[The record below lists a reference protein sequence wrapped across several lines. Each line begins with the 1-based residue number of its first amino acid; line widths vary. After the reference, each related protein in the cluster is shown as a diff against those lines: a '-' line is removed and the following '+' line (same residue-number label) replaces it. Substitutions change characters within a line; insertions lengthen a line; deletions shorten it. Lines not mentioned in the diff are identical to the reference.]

1 MADFERLF
9 FRNHGG
15 NAKADPSVGRAS
27 KVTIV
32 GVGQVGMAIAFSILT
47 QGSAGELVL
56 ADIDKNK
63 LKGEVLD
70 LRQAGAFLHARVSA
84 AGDNYEGTENS
95 DICVITAGVRQ
106 KEGEDRRSL
115 LERNLRV
122 FKSIIPPLVK
132 LSPQTIFLVV
142 SNPCDTLSY
151 ITWKLSG
158 LPSSRV
164 IGSGTYLDSSRFRVN
179 VAEKLG
185 VSPQSVH
192 GFILGEHGDSS
203 VAVWSGLN
211 AAGVSLDLTPE
222 RIEAE
227 KWPEVHKSVIDSA
240 GTIIKLKGY
249 TNWAIGCAVSQ
260 MVEFILKDTRRV
272 LPLSTNV
279 QGVFG
284 IESELYLSLPCVLGR
299 SGVIEVLKVKLDKE
313 EEAKFKDSAKQM
325 TDLIG
330 SIQLASL

>member
-1 MADFERLF
+1 MDLDRLF
-9 FRNHGG
+9 FKGYNSEV
-15 NAKADPSVGRAS
+15 KAHLNKSRSS

-32 GVGQVGMAIAFSILT
+32 GVGQVGMAIAYSILT
-47 QGSAGELVL
+47 QGSASELVL
-56 ADIDKNK
+56 ADIVKDK

-70 LRQAGAFLHARVSA
+70 LKQAGAFLHARVSA
-84 AGDNYEGTENS
+84 AGDNYEGTEGS

-106 KEGEDRRSL
+106 REGEDRRSL
-115 LERNLRV
+115 LERNLKV
-122 FKSIIPPLVK
+122 FSSIIPPLVK
-132 LSPQTIFLVV
+132 LSPDTLFLVV
-142 SNPCDTLSY
+142 SNPCDTLAY

-158 LPSSRV
+158 LPQSRV

-179 VAEKLG
+179 IAEKLG

-192 GFILGEHGDSS
+192 GHILGEHGDSS

-211 AAGVSLDLTPE
+211 VAGVPLGLTKE

-227 KWPEVHKSVIDSA
+227 KWLDVHKSVIESA

-260 MVEFILKDTRRV
+260 MVEFILNDTHRV

-279 QGVFG
+279 KGLYG
-284 IESELYLSLPCVLGR
+284 IESELYLSVPCVLGR
-299 SGVIEVLKVKLDKE
+299 NGILEVLNTQLDKD
-313 EEAKFKDSAKQM
+313 EEAKFKESARQM
-325 TDLIG
+325 AELIS
-330 SIQLASL
+330 SIQVAKI